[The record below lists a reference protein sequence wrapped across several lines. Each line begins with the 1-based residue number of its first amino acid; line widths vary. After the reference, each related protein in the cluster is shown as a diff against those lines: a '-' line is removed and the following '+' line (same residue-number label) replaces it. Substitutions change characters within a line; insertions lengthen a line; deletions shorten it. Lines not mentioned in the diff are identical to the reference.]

1 MIPRSLAYSPGM
13 LHRQRPLQFGA
24 EPSVITS
31 LQAGGRAS
39 RLEGSPHLHRL
50 AWGRWA
56 VREEPLS
63 ALERAV
69 LLQKH
74 LGRPDAPL
82 AVSGVHGLH
91 LLQLPV
97 GRTETWIEEFLGT
110 HESSRSRGV
119 PQEGAPVLLVWREH
133 RVQTRQA
140 GVRIGR
146 SKGLPTMPGPWDS
159 TIAHPVESLAW
170 LSRSLP
176 SWRLTAC
183 LDAIISTAFSGPGAG
198 AQRTF
203 APEEV
208 ISCLEQL
215 PPHSS
220 GALRLRRAWEDARFP
235 CWSPAETL
243 TRLTALRCGLPEP
256 DLNHEVSV
264 AGRKFLLDLAWPRA
278 RVAVEYN
285 GSVHAREIQQY
296 RDEMYRLSLLRDAGW
311 DVTLLSW
318 DDLRIPARRTR
329 WVERVRRGITGT
341 PLNF

>member
-1 MIPRSLAYSPGM
+1 M
-13 LHRQRPLQFGA
+13 LYRQMPLQVGV
-24 EPSVITS
+24 EPRVITS

-39 RLEGSPHLHRL
+39 RLERSPHLHRL
-50 AWGRWA
+50 AWGLWA
-56 VREEPLS
+56 VREKPLS

-91 LLQLPV
+91 LLQLPA
-97 GRTETWIEEFLGT
+97 GGTEPWIEEFLGT
-110 HESSRSRGV
+110 HESSRACRV
-119 PQEGAPVLLVWREH
+119 IQDREPVHLVWRKH

-146 SKGLPTMPGPWDS
+146 SKGLPTVPGPWDS

-170 LSRSLP
+170 CSRSLP

-183 LDAIISTAFSGPGAG
+183 LDAIISVGFSCPGTGGQRAFSPG
-198 AQRTF
+198 
-203 APEEV
+203 EV
-208 ISCLEQL
+208 SSCLDQL

-220 GALRLRRAWEDARFP
+220 GAVRLRRAWEDARFP

-243 TRLTALRCGLPEP
+243 TRLTVQRCGLPEP
-256 DLNHEVSV
+256 VLNHEVSV

-285 GSVHAREIQQY
+285 GSVHAREIRQY
-296 RDEMYRLSLLRDAGW
+296 RDEMHRLSLLRDEGW
-311 DVTLLSW
+311 DVTVLTW

-329 WVERVRRGITGT
+329 
-341 PLNF
+341 